1 LNFANGRLVQPLH
14 GLSLPLPPPQQQEQQ
29 QQKHLE
35 IETRQV
41 HQPMNQQQ
49 SAIIGVQS
57 PILAA
62 RDSTT
67 NSP

>member
-14 GLSLPLPPPQQQEQQ
+14 GLSLPPPQQQEQQ